1 MTKSK
6 TFTVALIVVLILLAA
21 SAWLMFG
28 RTAAGMSYPDADKY
42 TVGNTT
48 VTRPVNNLY
57 VDWTSGQVNIEYHDG
72 TGVIVSETANR
83 ELSEDDRL
91 RWWLDGDT
99 LRIRFARPGFRIS
112 VNLDKHRHHL
122 RRSVHSG
129 PGRRRHPPGF
139 HLRQHRRRHRHPE
152 AVCRLH
158 LRRREGP
165 SGQRYQYRGSRFHL
179 RQYLLHPGR
188 QREEP

>member
-6 TFTVALIVVLILLAA
+6 TFTVALIVVLILLGL

-42 TVGNTT
+42 IIGSTT
-48 VTRPVNNLY
+48 VTGPVNNLY

-83 ELSEDDRL
+83 DLSEDDKL

-99 LRIRFARPGFRIS
+99 LRIRFA
-112 VNLDKHRHHL
+112 K
-122 RRSVHSG
+122 
-129 PGRRRHPPGF
+129 PGF
-139 HLRQHRRRHRHPE
+139 HISAHRIEQKQNPIHFLTLFQFGKQWE
-152 AVCRLH
+152 NVLVF
-158 LRRREGP
+158 
-165 SGQRYQYRGSRFHL
+165 RGFCL
-179 RQYLLHPGR
+179 I
-188 QREEP
+188 